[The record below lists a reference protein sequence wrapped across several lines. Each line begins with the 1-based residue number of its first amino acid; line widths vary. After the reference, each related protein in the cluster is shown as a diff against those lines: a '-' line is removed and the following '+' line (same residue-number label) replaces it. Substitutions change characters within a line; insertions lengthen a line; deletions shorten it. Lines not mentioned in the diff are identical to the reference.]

1 MEKAPIITLQELK
14 KAIAKLEEDYQ
25 LSGDT
30 EVFLDTGWDS
40 IQEIAPNALSVEE
53 IQGFSVEDPLT
64 KEMFGG
70 YSLLEKADAMKASG
84 VTKKAL
90 IIRNLY

>member
-1 MEKAPIITLQELK
+1 MERAPIITLQELK
-14 KAIAKLEEDYQ
+14 MALAKLEEEYQ

-40 IQEIAPNALSVEE
+40 VQEIAPNALSVEE
-53 IQGFSVEDPLT
+53 VQAFSVEDPLT
-64 KEMFGG
+64 KELYGG

-84 VTKKAL
+84 ATKKAL